1 MKVYL
6 ALGLFRNI
14 RINVVDRVNID
25 EMDIRD
31 DKLRA
36 ELLKRYKDR
45 VVKL

>member
-6 ALGLFRNI
+6 ALGPFRNI

-31 DKLRA
+31 NKLRA

>member
-6 ALGLFRNI
+6 ALGPFRNI

-31 DKLRA
+31 NKLRA
-36 ELLKRYKDR
+36 ELLKRYKDG